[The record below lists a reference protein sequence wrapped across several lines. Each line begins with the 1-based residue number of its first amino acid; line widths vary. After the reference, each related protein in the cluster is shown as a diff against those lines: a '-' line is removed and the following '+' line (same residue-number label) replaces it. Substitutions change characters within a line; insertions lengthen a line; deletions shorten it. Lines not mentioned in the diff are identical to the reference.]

1 MGVHEKPADYL
12 ESFETFIRERLND
25 SVALGVVVNRP
36 RDLTR
41 ETLKEV
47 RLLLDG
53 AGYSEARLESAW
65 RNATNQ
71 EIAAS
76 IVGHIRRAALGEAL
90 VPFEQRVRDAMQRIY
105 ALHGWTPA
113 QRKWLDRLAKQL
125 THEVVL
131 DRDFIHQRFAEQGAS
146 GAWMPCSTI
155 TSTRSSRPSTTPSG
169 KRADMFK
176 KRDFFDTL
184 RGRVDGIDTSS
195 RHV

>member
-1 MGVHEKPADYL
+1 MHEKPADYL

-105 ALHGWTPA
+105 ALHGSTAWPSSSPTRWCSTATSFTSALPS
-113 QRKWLDRLAKQL
+113 R
-125 THEVVL
+125 
-131 DRDFIHQRFAEQGAS
+131 GAS

-184 RGRVDGIDTSS
+184 RGHVDGIDTSS

>member
-1 MGVHEKPADYL
+1 MKTLLGSERLPLIYEGRDELLGRTQSYGVHEKPADYL
-12 ESFETFIRERLND
+12 ESFEAFIRERLND

-131 DRDFIHQRFAEQGAS
+131 DRDFIHQRFAEQGGIKRLDAVLDHHLDEVLEALNDALWEAS
-146 GAWMPCSTI
+146 
-155 TSTRSSRPSTTPSG
+155 
-169 KRADMFK
+169 
-176 KRDFFDTL
+176 
-184 RGRVDGIDTSS
+184 
-195 RHV
+195 